1 MKYTMQ
7 ALVVTNAFADYAR
20 GDFITD
26 KALIADIL
34 DSSNSANVVMTALP
48 DPVKST
54 TAPAAA

>member
-7 ALVVTNAFADYAR
+7 TLVVTNAFADYAR

-48 DPVKST
+48 DLKST